1 MGNMNEIYADELLA
15 LNFLVDYLLLLSAA
29 RLRGAP
35 LRRGRFASGAAVG
48 AVYALIAVLPGWGWV
63 NVLPVKM
70 AVSFLMALTAYSWAE
85 QPGAWLWFLALS
97 AGFGGAV
104 FAAAMLA
111 GQNMENL
118 YVPVSGRILL
128 LSLGVCYAAIR
139 LFFGRFLQR
148 RERVILPVT
157 LTFQG
162 RHTTFRAL
170 VDTGNNLHDA
180 VTGLPVMVA
189 DRSVI
194 EPLLPAEAAAILNT
208 TDPAAQLQALAAIP
222 GLKGRFRLVPYTTVG
237 TGRGLLLCFRP
248 DALTVDRRPRAMLAA
263 LSPTPL
269 SDDGDYRAIL

>member
-1 MGNMNEIYADELLA
+1 MGAMEVIYADELLA

-35 LRRGRFASGAAVG
+35 LRRGRFALGAAVG
-48 AVYALIAVLPGWGWV
+48 AGYALMAVLPGWEWV
-63 NVLPVKM
+63 NALPVKL
-70 AVSFLMALTAYSWAE
+70 AISFFMALTAYGWAG

-104 FAAAMLA
+104 FAAALLA
-111 GQNMENL
+111 GQDMGSI

-128 LSLGVCYAAIR
+128 LSLGVCYASIR

-162 RHTTFRAL
+162 RQTQFRAL
-170 VDTGNNLHDA
+170 LDTGNALHDG

-194 EPLLPAEAAAILNT
+194 EPLFPAEAAPVLNLP
-208 TDPAAQLQALAAIP
+208 DPAAQLQTLSALP
-222 GLKGRFRLVPYTTVG
+222 GLKGRFRLVPYTAVG

-248 DALTVDRRPRAMLAA
+248 DSLTVDGRTREMLAA

-269 SDDGDYRAIL
+269 CDGGDYCAIL